1 MSLDLTPLDKY
12 SAAAVE
18 YFWGARSDATL
29 KQRQGGKADQGER
42 AGVTGG
48 HNMDGF
54 MMLLVELAKAN
65 GMPDA
70 EIFTAASVVTLPG
83 FFRPT
88 KRWDLVI
95 VSDNR
100 LVAAIELKS
109 QVGPSFGNNFNNRTE
124 EAVGAAHDFWTAF
137 REGAFGNG
145 PRPFLGWLILV
156 EDCEKSRAP
165 GQRLDTPHFEV
176 FPAFIGAS
184 YLQRY
189 DILCRKLVLE
199 NLYTHAALVTSNR
212 NPDQPGAYR
221 SLSESTGLLAFASAF
236 AGHVAAWSTAGG
248 SRASA

>member
-12 SAAAVE
+12 GPAAVQF
-18 YFWGARSDATL
+18 FWGTRVDAAM
-29 KQRQGGKADQGER
+29 KQQEGGKADQGER
-42 AGVTGG
+42 SGVTGG

-70 EIFTAASVVTLPG
+70 EIFTAASTVTLPG
-83 FFRPT
+83 YFRPT
-88 KRWDLVI
+88 KRWDVVI
-95 VSDNR
+95 VAGGH

-124 EAVGAAHDFWTAF
+124 EAIGAAHDFWTAY
-137 REGAFGNG
+137 REGAFGEG

-165 GQRLDTPHFEV
+165 GQRLDVPHFDV
-176 FPAFIGAS
+176 FPEFVGAS

-189 DILCRKLVLE
+189 DILCRKLMLE
-199 NLYTHAALVTSNR
+199 NLYTHAALVTSAR
-212 NPDQPGAYR
+212 AQGSAGAYAG
-221 SLSESTGLLAFASAF
+221 LSRATGLLSFASAF
-236 AGHVAAWSTAGG
+236 AGHVAGVVSVRETKG
-248 SRASA
+248 